1 MAGQG
6 TERGLEMSY
15 RNDRKDEVHYV
26 PQYKKPVFW
35 LILLVLVLCI
45 ATTGCLPGDPKT
57 DGEQDRSGK
66 VMLAETDVDG
76 DGEQETLSYQS
87 SDGGSHYLYITK
99 ADGTE
104 LWPEEEWLSE
114 SHIGWAAYFLYQ
126 DTDGYAILRY
136 SPWVGQGLAAYSYKL
151 YRFEGENRK
160 IAKEASVDFTMPKNA
175 EETWS
180 PEAFAFADEVNALLD
195 RSTLLISTIGGEVR
209 IGEDASLW
217 SCGPETAYGP
227 LPADADPC
235 LYETELTLYPEKTAK
250 LKLYGTQEESTD
262 TYRISEIK
270 FFWDNGNVTQMW
282 TAGAVM
288 RYWDDDE
295 TAPQATESWAQD
307 GGLVIGD
314 FNFDGYADIGLQVQT
329 SAYNA
334 PYVYWFYHPEN
345 IGSEAFVYAGWYV
358 CPLEIDEDTHTCTVS
373 YRDGQAY
380 YQDTYTPDEKGN
392 LKLVKQE
399 QMQP

>member
-6 TERGLEMSY
+6 TERGLEMSD

-45 ATTGCLPGDPKT
+45 AATGCLPGDPTT

-66 VMLAETDVDG
+66 VMLAEADMDG

-104 LWPEEEWLSE
+104 LWPEEECLCE

-282 TAGAVM
+282 TCLL
-288 RYWDDDE
+288 Y
-295 TAPQATESWAQD
+295 TSESGVSDKTKVQRWRLFL
-307 GGLVIGD
+307 GGGGIG
-314 FNFDGYADIGLQVQT
+314 
-329 SAYNA
+329 
-334 PYVYWFYHPEN
+334 
-345 IGSEAFVYAGWYV
+345 
-358 CPLEIDEDTHTCTVS
+358 
-373 YRDGQAY
+373 
-380 YQDTYTPDEKGN
+380 K
-392 LKLVKQE
+392 
-399 QMQP
+399 